1 MKKLAVTAIDIY
13 QKIFSNFLLQ
23 LTGAKNACRFA
34 TTCSEYAK
42 ISILEKGIVKGSY
55 LSIVRLLKCQ
65 PFYNNAYEQPA

>member
-42 ISILEKGIVKGSY
+42 ISISEHGILKGAQ
-55 LSIVRLLKCQ
+55 LSFIRILKCQ
-65 PFYNNAYEQPA
+65 PFYSAA